1 VADFGLSMKP
11 SEGRRPRGEKL
22 PVKWTSPE
30 GLFDS
35 DGFTSQGDVWS
46 FGILMYEVLS
56 IGENPYHEFRIKNAP
71 FKETMKKEYDT
82 YFDTGVK
89 PWDADILRCKEPDN
103 LPEFRV
109 NKDNF
114 EGVMKVMGSCWDIEP
129 RDRPKF
135 KRLVTSLEALRN
147 DYDYDCS

>member
-1 VADFGLSMKP
+1 MSCRNSICKHLHPLLS
-11 SEGRRPRGEKL
+11 
-22 PVKWTSPE
+22 
-30 GLFDS
+30 
-35 DGFTSQGDVWS
+35 
-46 FGILMYEVLS
+46 
-56 IGENPYHEFRIKNAP
+56 
-71 FKETMKKEYDT
+71 T

-89 PWDADILRCKEPDN
+89 PWDADILRCKEPNN

-114 EGVMKVMGSCWDIEP
+114 EGVMKVCKKYIWKQICKNAKIDFHSAQVMGSCWDIEP
-129 RDRPKF
+129 RDRPQF